1 MLWFVAEG
9 NTKETEDTG
18 HRKVRSIFTFAR
30 QCNNRVSRNTD
41 TWKDSFASEAFRM
54 FFFLTWTMKYKLPLA
69 FTLKRSKSK
78 WLLCPIQ
85 ANYSL

>member
-9 NTKETEDTG
+9 NTEETEDTG

-41 TWKDSFASEAFRM
+41 TWKDSFASEEC

>member
-9 NTKETEDTG
+9 NTEETEDTG

-54 FFFLTWTMKYKLPLA
+54 FFF
-69 FTLKRSKSK
+69 
-78 WLLCPIQ
+78 
-85 ANYSL
+85 

>member
-9 NTKETEDTG
+9 NTEETEDTG

-54 FFFLTWTMKYKLPLA
+54 FFFNLDDEV
-69 FTLKRSKSK
+69 
-78 WLLCPIQ
+78 
-85 ANYSL
+85 

>member
-9 NTKETEDTG
+9 NTEETEDTG

-41 TWKDSFASEAFRM
+41 TWKDSFASEANQV
-54 FFFLTWTMKYKLPLA
+54 FFLLG
-69 FTLKRSKSK
+69 
-78 WLLCPIQ
+78 
-85 ANYSL
+85 